1 MLTKLHQRIL
11 FYEICEKKN
20 NTFLLILKYLKV
32 SVSFQQDFNLKKINL
47 RYYALFVENNNV

>member
-32 SVSFQQDFNLKKINL
+32 SVSFQQDFNLK
-47 RYYALFVENNNV
+47 E